1 MAIIYS
7 YPSTQPELTDLLIG
21 TDVGAENATKS
32 FTIQSIV
39 SLVSAA
45 SGSGTV
51 TSVDISGGTYLSS
64 TGGPITDSGTITLG
78 LSASGTPSSTTFLRG
93 DNQWATPTANS
104 GISVLSGGTTLTTAL
119 SSLIFTGNGVTGT
132 DDGINNIT
140 ITIPGSG
147 DVVEA
152 ITVGNGLSVDP
163 STGIGTV
170 NLENTGVLQITP
182 GSGISLSPTGG
193 TGVVEITATGTGA
206 GSVTSVTPS
215 SGLALNSGAVNT
227 DPTIGI
233 DLTGNNNYIAVSESQ
248 ATAISTDF
256 IPFNRISDANVKT
269 TTFSQIPIDAVDAIK
284 TYIDAGDTDDITN
297 TFDNS
302 ASGFAGSV
310 APVQQ
315 LVTLTAAQ
323 YAALSPKNANFL
335 YLTTAGAATQYTKTL
350 AIDTSGVTGMSNAT
364 LGGDLV
370 GATLTGVDGASYAFN
385 TTISPN
391 TGFYFSSG
399 PSISN
404 ASGTFSSS
412 STVTTTITGTVEAVV
427 VNTVVATLA
436 VNGSLGSD
444 NTGGFGI
451 IWEYDTSGGKSIP
464 GATQSGTNSVSYNFT
479 VAAKFKAPYD
489 TNGQY
494 AWVGGVAP
502 SVTISG
508 TLTSSQTV
516 TASLNG
522 VYQAVGASVLI
533 KNNIAA
539 ITGSATAIT
548 DYTVN
553 NISTLGSV
561 GGASLNGQDI
571 ERTITG
577 LNIGDTITTVTSA
590 GSVTNT
596 ALTPSTFSMGAN
608 QSFTVT
614 QASGDVITFT
624 APSTNITSATGSST
638 CTVDTSQITVNGTNI
653 LPGTGY
659 TIQIAYTLNG
669 GAGSPI
675 SINQTTATTGPQ
687 NVGTA
692 VVWSVTVALENANY
706 AFNVAPANNFT
717 PANSF
722 TITAGTNQATQDQ
735 PTATVVSSSNLAIGF
750 GNPTNVGY
758 GGDACALLREPAAY
772 AFFGTATQGA
782 PQNPNL
788 PSVNDYVY
796 SSNNADPASN
806 SVLTGGNYLIQMSAS
821 SQKHLMVINGSGV
834 IVGFYNCP

>member
-39 SLVSAA
+39 SLINAA
-45 SGSGTV
+45 AGSGTV
-51 TSVDISGGTYLSS
+51 TSVSISGGTYISS
-64 TGGPITDSGTITLG
+64 TGSPITDSGTITLG
-78 LSASGTPSSTTFLRG
+78 LSAIGTPSSTTFLRG

-119 SSLIFTGNGVTGT
+119 SSLIFTGNGVTAT
-132 DDGINNIT
+132 DDGNNNIT
-140 ITIPGSG
+140 VTIPGAG

-163 STGIGTV
+163 ATGIGIV
-170 NLENTGVLQITP
+170 NLENTGVLQLTA
-182 GSGISLSPTGG
+182 GSGISLSPVGG
-193 TGVVEITATGTGA
+193 TGVVEVTATSTGA
-206 GSVTSVTPS
+206 GSVTSVTPGP
-215 SGLALNSGAVNT
+215 GLALNAGAVNI
-227 DPTIGI
+227 DPTIEI
-233 DLTGNNNYIAVSESQ
+233 DLTGNNNYIAVGESQ

-256 IPFNRISDANVKT
+256 IPFNRISDANVKS

-302 ASGFAGSV
+302 GSGFAGSV

-315 LVTLTAAQ
+315 IVTLTAAQ

-335 YLTTAGAATQYTKTL
+335 YLTTAAAATQYTKTL

-370 GATLTGVDGASYAFN
+370 GATRTGVDGASFAFN

-391 TGFYFSSG
+391 TGFYFSAG

-412 STVTTTITGTVEAVV
+412 STVTTTITGTVQAVV
-427 VNTVVATLA
+427 TNTVVATLA
-436 VNGSLGSD
+436 VNGSLGSN
-444 NTGGFGI
+444 NTGGFGT
-451 IWEYDTSGGKSIP
+451 IWEYDTSGGKAIP

-502 SVTISG
+502 SVSISG

-539 ITGSATAIT
+539 VTGATAIT

-553 NISTLGSV
+553 NTSTLGSV
-561 GGASLNGQDI
+561 GGASLNGNDI

-577 LNIGDTITTVTSA
+577 LNVGDTLTTVTSA

-596 ALTPSTFSMGAN
+596 GLTPSTFSMGAN

-614 QASGDVITFT
+614 QATGDVITFT
-624 APSTNITSATGSST
+624 APSTAITAATGQSFCNVNTSGIQ
-638 CTVDTSQITVNGTNI
+638 VDGAAGSV
-653 LPGTGY
+653 GTGF

-669 GAGSPI
+669 AAGPAVPLNDLSANTGQI
-675 SINQTTATTGPQ
+675 TAGI
-687 NVGTA
+687 V
-692 VVWSVTVALENANY
+692 VVWSVTVALQNANY
-706 AFNVAPANNFT
+706 TFASGPTNNFST
-717 PANSF
+717 GNTF
-722 TITAGTNQATQDQ
+722 TISAGFSTG
-735 PTATVVSSSNLAIGF
+735 TVDTPSASIVSASNLANLF
-750 GNPTNVGY
+750 GSPVAQSTNSA
-758 GGDACALLREPAAY
+758 ACALNRVPSAWAY
-772 AFFGTATQGA
+772 FGTATQAA
-782 PQNPNL
+782 PSNPSL
-788 PSVNDYVY
+788 PQLGDYVY
-796 SSNNADPASN
+796 STNNANPANNTKVSAG
-806 SVLTGGNYLIQMSAS
+806 VYLVQMTGGGQKYSA
-821 SQKHLMVINGSGV
+821 VINSSGQ
-834 IVGFYNCP
+834 IYIFTPC

>member
-39 SLVSAA
+39 SLINAA
-45 SGSGTV
+45 AGSGTV
-51 TSVDISGGTYLSS
+51 TSVSISGGTYISS
-64 TGGPITDSGTITLG
+64 TGSPITDSGTITLG
-78 LSASGTPSSTTFLRG
+78 LSAIGTPSSTTFLRG

-119 SSLIFTGNGVTGT
+119 SSLIFTGNGVTGAT
-132 DDGINNIT
+132 DGNDNIT
-140 ITIPGSG
+140 ITIPGAG

-163 STGIGTV
+163 ATGIGIV
-170 NLENTGVLQITP
+170 NLENTGVLQLTA
-182 GSGISLSPTGG
+182 GSGISLNPVGG
-193 TGVVEITATGTGA
+193 TGIVEVTATSTGA
-206 GSVTSVTPS
+206 GSVTSVTPGP
-215 SGLALNSGAVNT
+215 GLALNAGAVNI
-227 DPTIGI
+227 DPTIEI
-233 DLTGNNNYIAVSESQ
+233 DLTGNNNYIAVGESQ

-256 IPFNRISDANVKT
+256 IPFNRISDANVKS

-302 ASGFAGSV
+302 GSGFAGSV

-315 LVTLTAAQ
+315 IVTLTAAQ

-335 YLTTAGAATQYTKTL
+335 YLTTAAAATQYTKTL

-370 GATLTGVDGASYAFN
+370 GATRTGVDGASFAFN

-391 TGFYFSSG
+391 SGFYFSSG

-427 VNTVVATLA
+427 TNTVVATLA
-436 VNGSLGSD
+436 VNGSLGSN
-444 NTGGFGI
+444 NTNGFNN
-451 IWEYDTSGGKSIP
+451 IWEYDTSGGKAIP
-464 GATQSGTNSVSYNFT
+464 GATQSGTNSVNYNFT

-502 SVTISG
+502 SVSISG

-553 NISTLGSV
+553 NTSTLGSV
-561 GGASLNGQDI
+561 GGASLNGNDI

-577 LNIGDTITTVTSA
+577 LNVGDTLTATSA

-596 ALTPSTFSMGAN
+596 SLTPSTFGMGAN

-624 APSTNITSATGSST
+624 APSTAITTATGQSF
-638 CTVDTSQITVNGTNI
+638 CTVDTSGIQVNGSAGSV
-653 LPGTGY
+653 GTGF
-659 TIQIAYTLNG
+659 TIQISYTLNG
-669 GAGSPI
+669 AG
-675 SINQTTATTGPQ
+675 TTEPLNNLTAGTGPQ
-687 NVGTA
+687 PVGTV
-692 VVWSVTVALENANY
+692 VVWSVTVALQNANY
-706 AFNVAPANNFT
+706 TFASGPTNNFST
-717 PANSF
+717 GNTF
-722 TITAGTNQATQDQ
+722 TISAGFFTGTTDVPSASI
-735 PTATVVSSSNLAIGF
+735 VSASNLANLF
-750 GNPTNVGY
+750 GSPVAQSTASA
-758 GGDACALLREPAAY
+758 ACALNRVPSAWAY
-772 AFFGTATQGA
+772 FGTATQGA
-782 PQNPNL
+782 PQSASL
-788 PSVNDYVY
+788 PQVGDYVY
-796 SSNNADPASN
+796 STNNANPAN
-806 SVLTGGNYLIQMSAS
+806 NTIVGAGVYLVQMTGG
-821 SQKHLMVINGSGV
+821 SQKFSAVINTSGQ
-834 IVGFYNCP
+834 ITIFTPC

>member
-32 FTIQSIV
+32 FTLQSIV
-39 SLVSAA
+39 SLINAA
-45 SGSGTV
+45 AGSGTV
-51 TSVDISGGTYLSS
+51 TSVSISGGTYISS
-64 TGGPITDSGTITLG
+64 TGSPITDTGTITLG
-78 LSASGTPSSTTFLRG
+78 LSAIGTPSSTTFLRG

-119 SSLIFTGNGVTGT
+119 SSLIFTGNGVTTSG
-132 DDGINNIT
+132 DGNDNIT
-140 ITIPGSG
+140 VNIPGAG

-163 STGIGTV
+163 ATGIGIV
-170 NLENTGVLQITP
+170 NLENTGVLQLTA
-182 GSGISLSPTGG
+182 GSGISLNPTGG
-193 TGVVEITATGTGA
+193 TGIIEVTATSTGA
-206 GSVTSVTPS
+206 GSVTSVTPGP
-215 SGLALNSGAVNT
+215 GLALNAGAVNI
-227 DPTIGI
+227 DPTIEI
-233 DLTGNNNYIAVSESQ
+233 DLTGNNNYIAVGESQ

-256 IPFNRISDANVKT
+256 IPFNRISDANVKS

-302 ASGFAGSV
+302 GSGFAGSV

-315 LVTLTAAQ
+315 VVTLTAAQ
-323 YAALSPKNANFL
+323 YAALSSKNANFL
-335 YLTTAGAATQYTKTL
+335 YLTTAAAATQFTKTL

-364 LGGDLV
+364 LGGDSV
-370 GATLTGVDGASYAFN
+370 GATRTGVSGASFAFN

-427 VNTVVATLA
+427 ANTVVATLA
-436 VNGSLGSD
+436 VNGSLGSN
-444 NTGGFGI
+444 NTGGFGT

-464 GATQSGTNSVSYNFT
+464 GATQSGTNSVNYNFT
-479 VAAKFKAPYD
+479 VAAKFKAPFD

-494 AWVGGVAP
+494 AWVGGSNP

-522 VYQAVGASVLI
+522 VYQTVGASVLI
-533 KNNIAA
+533 KNNVAA
-539 ITGSATAIT
+539 VTGATAIS

-553 NISTLGSV
+553 NTSTLGSI
-561 GGASLNGQDI
+561 GGASLNGNDI

-577 LNIGDTITTVTSA
+577 LNVGDTLTTVTSA

-596 ALTPSTFSMGAN
+596 GLTPSTFSMGAN

-624 APSTNITSATGSST
+624 APSTTINTATGVAF
-638 CTVDTSQITVNGTNI
+638 CTVNTSGIQVDGSAGSV
-653 LPGTGY
+653 GTGF
-659 TIQIAYTLNG
+659 TIQISYTLNG
-669 GAGSPI
+669 AAGPAVPL
-675 SINQTTATTGPQ
+675 NDLTAGTGQ
-687 NVGTA
+687 ITA
-692 VVWSVTVALENANY
+692 GIVVVWSVTVALQNSNY
-706 AFNVAPANNFT
+706 TFASGPTNNFDNGNT
-717 PANSF
+717 F
-722 TITAGTNQATQDQ
+722 TISSSFNSGTTDTPSASI
-735 PTATVVSSSNLAIGF
+735 VSASNLANLF
-750 GNPTNVGY
+750 GSPIAQSAASA
-758 GGDACALLREPAAY
+758 ACALNRVPSAWAY
-772 AFFGTATQGA
+772 FGTATQGA
-782 PQNPNL
+782 PSNPSL
-788 PSVNDYVY
+788 PQVGDYVY
-796 SSNNADPASN
+796 GTNNANPAN
-806 SVLTGGNYLIQMSAS
+806 NTIVGAGVYLVQMTGG
-821 SQKHLMVINGSGV
+821 SQKFSAVINTSGQ
-834 IVGFYNCP
+834 ITIFTPC